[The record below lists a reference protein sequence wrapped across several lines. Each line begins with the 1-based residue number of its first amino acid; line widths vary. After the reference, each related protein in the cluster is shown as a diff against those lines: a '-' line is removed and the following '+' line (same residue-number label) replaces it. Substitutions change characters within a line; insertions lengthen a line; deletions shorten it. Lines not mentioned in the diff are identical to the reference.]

1 MIIFMESNCY
11 VIGAVLGVGFYVIQP
26 WRSFT
31 EDDILASP
39 MKKKNPEIEVISVT
53 NSLFQ

>member
-1 MIIFMESNCY
+1 MESNCY

-39 MKKKNPEIEVISVT
+39 MKKNTLK
-53 NSLFQ
+53 LK